1 MKKET
6 KKEKS
11 LRFLTFIET
20 RDNFNILEKSGNSN
34 KFKSQPS
41 KNYKKEPSFY
51 LNLDLINKKC
61 LLYFE

>member
-11 LRFLTFIET
+11 LRFLTFTET

-34 KFKSQPS
+34 KFKSQLN

-51 LNLDLINKKC
+51 LNLDLSFFLKNHQT
-61 LLYFE
+61 Y